1 MKQIT
6 LFTGL
11 RNATLLALLMF
22 FSLNIK
28 AQTNVYDDVIAES
41 PDHTY
46 LLAAIDQLG
55 IQSVLQDDMASLTV
69 FAPSNTA
76 FENLAAALDTD
87 IAGLL
92 ALPELSDIVLYHV
105 LDVSVASADIN
116 NGDIVTP
123 ANDAN
128 TLKLTKTSGGMV
140 YVNQAMVE
148 AADLTTDNGVVHSI
162 DAVLLPSETVADI
175 AIDNG
180 FTTLTTAVVTAEL
193 LPALTDPLAE
203 FTVFAPDNAAFD
215 NLVAALDITLE
226 DLLALPELADIL
238 LYHTLGAEAMA
249 ADINNGDLVT
259 PLNDANTIK
268 LTKTSEGMVYANQAM
283 VTLADVLA
291 DNGVVHAIDAV
302 ILPAETVAD
311 VAIDNGF
318 STLTTAVVTAE
329 LLPALTDPL
338 AKYTVF
344 APDNAAFDDLA
355 EALETDLEGI
365 LALPNLADV
374 LLYHVVGAEVYSTDL
389 ENGAVTML
397 NGQDVTVNID
407 GGVVMINTSEVILA
421 DIAADNGVVHVID
434 EVLIPTGNVGIDQID
449 EASFEVFPNPST
461 DYIMVRAQEG
471 DLNEIALIS
480 VDGKVVFQQQLN
492 ETESKIDVS
501 NLDAGK
507 YILRINSDT
516 SVITKSVLVF

>member
-1 MKQIT
+1 
-6 LFTGL
+6 
-11 RNATLLALLMF
+11 
-22 FSLNIK
+22 
-28 AQTNVYDDVIAES
+28 
-41 PDHTY
+41 
-46 LLAAIDQLG
+46 
-55 IQSVLQDDMASLTV
+55 
-69 FAPSNTA
+69 
-76 FENLAAALDTD
+76 
-87 IAGLL
+87 
-92 ALPELSDIVLYHV
+92 
-105 LDVSVASADIN
+105 
-116 NGDIVTP
+116 
-123 ANDAN
+123 
-128 TLKLTKTSGGMV
+128 
-140 YVNQAMVE
+140 
-148 AADLTTDNGVVHSI
+148 
-162 DAVLLPSETVADI
+162 
-175 AIDNG
+175 
-180 FTTLTTAVVTAEL
+180 
-193 LPALTDPLAE
+193 
-203 FTVFAPDNAAFD
+203 
-215 NLVAALDITLE
+215 
-226 DLLALPELADIL
+226 
-238 LYHTLGAEAMA
+238 
-249 ADINNGDLVT
+249 
-259 PLNDANTIK
+259 
-268 LTKTSEGMVYANQAM
+268 MVYANQAM

-492 ETESKIDVS
+492 ENESKIDVS